1 MSLTSSLLIG
11 RSALAA
17 SQIAIRVT
25 GDNIAN
31 AATPGYHRRIATLS
45 PTRGEVNAN
54 GLYQGRGVEVSSINR
69 RVEAA
74 LAARIRTSVSQ
85 EQSALVNQ
93 DLLSQIESLTANL
106 DGSGVSGRLEELFD
120 AFSEL
125 ANNPASTATRSLI
138 VESARTVA
146 QYMQRL
152 RLDLIDARKQ
162 IDVQVQ
168 ANVERANELLGEIA
182 SLNEAI
188 VTSEQGRTENAAL
201 RDQREALVGE
211 LAGFMEVSVTD
222 HENGSIDVYVG
233 SNPVISGTIARGLK
247 TLTIDVA
254 GEPTLFVATIDRES
268 KLNITSGR
276 LGALLEQRSGTLE
289 ETITRLDDLASGLI
303 YEVNRLHSQGR
314 PFRGMTTTLSER
326 RLSAADQALSFNDP
340 TNMTLADLPFA
351 PSNGSFEVV
360 LRNTSTGAQQ
370 RVRIDVDLDGID
382 NTGAAGFADDTTITS
397 LVADLNAVTDLSA
410 SLTASGQVQ
419 LGASAGFEFS
429 FADDTSGVL
438 ATLGINT
445 FFTGVSAQDI
455 GVRQDLSDDPLLL
468 VAGETEG
475 SNEAAL
481 AIAQLRDSPV
491 ESAGG
496 ISLTE
501 HWLQTTE
508 RIAVQT
514 RASSTRASAA
524 SDVRLALESQEAAIS
539 GVSIDEES
547 INLITYQRQ
556 YQAAAQFI
564 NVIDEMTQIL
574 LSLI

>member
-45 PTRGEVNAN
+45 PTQGEVNAN

-106 DGSGVSGRLEELFD
+106 DGSGVSGHLEELFD

-138 VESARTVA
+138 VESAKTVA

-152 RLDLIDARKQ
+152 RLDLVDARKQ
-162 IDVQVQ
+162 IDVQVE
-168 ANVERANELLGEIA
+168 ANVDRANELLSEIA

-211 LAGFMEVSVTD
+211 LAGFMEVSVTE
-222 HENGSIDVYVG
+222 HVNGSIDVYVG

-247 TLTIDVA
+247 TLTVDVA

-276 LGALLEQRSGTLE
+276 LGALLDQRSGTLE
-289 ETITRLDDLASGLI
+289 ETLTRLDDLASGLI
-303 YEVNRLHSQGR
+303 YEVNRLHSQGK
-314 PFRGMTTTLSER
+314 PFKGMTTTLSER
-326 RLSAADQALSFNDP
+326 RLGAADQALSFNNP
-340 TNMTLADLPFA
+340 ANMTFANLPFA

-360 LRNTSTGAQQ
+360 VRNTATGAEQ

-382 NTGAAGFADDTTITS
+382 NTGAAGYADDTTITS

-419 LGASAGFEFS
+419 FSASSGFEFS
-429 FADDTSGVL
+429 FANDTSGAL

-445 FFTGVSAQDI
+445 FFTGVDAQDI
-455 GVRQDLSDDPLLL
+455 GVRQALSDDPLLL

-491 ESAGG
+491 DTAGG

-501 HWLQTTE
+501 HWRQTTE

>member
-45 PTRGEVNAN
+45 PIQGQVTAN
-54 GLYQGRGVEVSSINR
+54 GLYMGRGVQVSSINR

-74 LAARIRTSVSQ
+74 LSARIRTSISQ
-85 EQSALVNQ
+85 GEAALVNQ
-93 DLLSQIESLTANL
+93 NLLSQIESLTSDL
-106 DGSGVSGRLEELFD
+106 GGLGLSGNLEELFD

-138 VESARTVA
+138 VESAKTVA

-162 IDVQVQ
+162 IDVQVE
-168 ANVERANELLGEIA
+168 ANVSRANELLSEIA
-182 SLNEAI
+182 SLNKAI
-188 VTSEQGRTENAAL
+188 VTSEHGLTENAAL
-201 RDQREALVGE
+201 RDQRDALVGE
-211 LAGFMEVSVTD
+211 LAEFLDVSITD
-222 HENGSIDVYVG
+222 HENGAIDVYIG
-233 SNPVISGTIARGLK
+233 STPVVTGLIPRGLK
-247 TLTIDVA
+247 TLKVDVA
-254 GEPTLFVATIDRES
+254 GEQMLFVATVDREE
-268 KLNITSGR
+268 KLNISSGR
-276 LGALLEQRSGTLE
+276 LGALLDQRAGDLND
-289 ETITRLDDLASGLI
+289 TITRLDELASGLI
-303 YEVNRLHSQGR
+303 FEVNRLHSQGR
-314 PFRGMTTTLSER
+314 PFQGLTSTLSER
-326 RLSAADQALSFNDP
+326 RVPVADQTLAFNDP
-340 TNMTLADLPFA
+340 TNMTFTNLPFA
-351 PSNGSFEVV
+351 ANNGSFEIIV
-360 LRNTSTGAQQ
+360 RNTATGSEQ
-370 RVRIDVDLDGID
+370 RVRIEVDLDGID
-382 NTGAAGFADDTTITS
+382 NAGVAGFADDATLAS
-397 LVADLNAVTDLSA
+397 LVVDLNAVADLTVTI
-410 SLTASGQVQ
+410 TASGQLQ
-419 LGASAGFEFS
+419 FDAGAGFEFS
-429 FADDTSGVL
+429 FANDTSGAL

-445 FFTGVSAQDI
+445 FFTGVDAQDI
-455 GVRQDLSDDPLLL
+455 GVRQELTDNPQLL
-468 VAGETEG
+468 VAGLTEG

-491 ESAGG
+491 DSTGG
-496 ISLTE
+496 VSLTE
-501 HWLQTTE
+501 HWRQTTE

-514 RASSTRASAA
+514 RAAGTRAIAA

-539 GVSIDEES
+539 GVSLDEET